1 MFYKIKEKLKG
12 GLLALERK
20 VARLLFSKKKGVV
33 FVTQHSVGA
42 KETEDRNI
50 AGSRLIAHFTRRQIE
65 TVLVNGRKAKPY
77 QKLNAGD
84 VVDVYVRPNDLDV
97 GDIVA
102 FAVAAALIFFS
113 GGTGAAFTAGVSLA
127 VATGVSVLTRLLTPV
142 AGIDEFE
149 TDEARERSSIRGS
162 ENTVS
167 KGILPV
173 LFGQTLQTP
182 FYGQRPYRLVGDGT
196 PTNKYRQY
204 FVSGYSDVNIYDE
217 KLGETDIDDFDPNYF
232 TVTKASASSSF
243 IGFDNVLP
251 VPREEQLTVDYDNG
265 AFQIS
270 DQPFGVN
277 DPITEVTYEAVLE
290 FTNVDL
296 AYWGNKNFQVTIR
309 LFNFGTE
316 DFRTE
321 SFLVEAGDLTLVSG
335 TTYRATVSTTVT
347 GSWTLFSRTI
357 FEATTSTRV
366 TAEEDTNEL
375 NVVTVT
381 ETATAN
387 SSTPYNETINTNAP
401 VNFYSGTVTEVIETS
416 PKNTTDIDFI
426 ISFPQGLYTQNSDG
440 SNSGRSVTVDI
451 DYKLVG
457 AGSYSPISDADDI
470 YVRDLDGNKQPLSSS
485 TTTVSG
491 STATIYSPTD
501 VTTANELFYRTIGI
515 ELPQGQ
521 YVVRVRSAD
530 LLAKSN
536 RDVGTVV
543 MSEYNFYVSG
553 DVVSP
558 DILPSINQIALDAIA
573 YKSLSGELKKYNF
586 IGKLEIPNW
595 DGTDWNTVEETRN
608 PASIVR
614 YLLTD
619 TKVNPRAEDV
629 SFIDNDSLVAFHEY
643 CETNNYY
650 ADGLVTEPTKIGAV
664 VAKILDNCKAG
675 FTLVEGKYVFVFDDP
690 NSDPLDMF
698 TPHNSWDFTWNPNA
712 GKAVDALRVKYIN
725 AETYTEDE
733 LNLYY
738 YDGDV
743 YQTPKSGTSDVD
755 YQFVV
760 EESKYINNRDHLVDR
775 YSYSL
780 RNIQE
785 KRNSFEFSVNLEG
798 LNRRLFDRVLIAN
811 TCDMT
816 GEVTGNIKEVLTDGG
831 DIVGF
836 KLYSQVDIPAS
847 ASISIRSIDALNSTS
862 VINVYPVTNTGFT
875 DTVTIDPIANNGI
888 IKGKG
893 SISGFSSGYTWDYEG
908 DLFEIGSGKIYEA
921 LITNIRYNDDLTA
934 TIEAREV

>member
-20 VARLLFSKKKGVV
+20 IARLLFSKKNGVV

-65 TVLVNGRKAKPY
+65 TVLVNGRKATPY

-84 VVDVYVRPNDLDV
+84 VVDVYVRPNDV
-97 GDIVA
+97 GEIVGFVVAAVLIVA
-102 FAVAAALIFFS
+102 GVVTGNPALVQAGIALAV
-113 GGTGAAFTAGVSLA
+113 GTGVSL
-127 VATGVSVLTRLLTPV
+127 LTRLLTPTPDGLAEGDPV
-142 AGIDEFE
+142 RQRA
-149 TDEARERSSIRGS
+149 SIRGS
-162 ENTVS
+162 ENTTS

-182 FYGQRPYRLVGDGT
+182 FYGQRPYRLVNDGS
-196 PTNKYRQY
+196 PTNKYLQY
-204 FVSGYSDVNIYDE
+204 FIANFNDVNIYDE
-217 KLGETDIDDFDPNYF
+217 KLGESAIGDFSTEYLTINRSF
-232 TVTKASASSSF
+232 GGSAF
-243 IGFDNVLP
+243 IGFDNVLS
-251 VPREEQLTVDYDNG
+251 VPKEEQLTVDN
-265 AFQIS
+265 QE
-270 DQPFGVN
+270 GV
-277 DPITEVTYEAVLE
+277 TQASTFTYNQATTTTSVAYEGIIE
-290 FTNVDL
+290 FTNVDT
-296 AYWGNKNFQVTIR
+296 ANWGNKEFQVTVAVDTAGGNVD
-309 LFNFGTE
+309 LT
-316 DFRTE
+316 DT
-321 SFLVEAGDLTLVSG
+321 FLIEVGDLTLVSG
-335 TTYRATVSTTVT
+335 TTYRATVSTSWAENATEILNTRFEPITDTRITVQ
-347 GSWTLFSRTI
+347 
-357 FEATTSTRV
+357 EN
-366 TAEEDTNEL
+366 DNEL
-375 NVVTVT
+375 DTVLISEELTTDDYNNT
-381 ETATAN
+381 ETLN
-387 SSTPYNETINTNAP
+387 NGINKYTG
-401 VNFYSGTVTEVIETS
+401 VVTEVIETS
-416 PKNTTDIDFI
+416 PVNTTDIDFI
-426 ISFPQGLYTQNSDG
+426 ISFPQGLYRQNDNG
-440 SNSGRSVTVDI
+440 SISRRTTSVDI
-451 DYKLVG
+451 EYKLVG
-457 AGSYSPISDADDI
+457 AGSYSPISDATDI
-470 YVRDLDGNKQPLSSS
+470 YIRDLDGVKQPLSGS
-485 TTTVSG
+485 TTSVSG
-491 STATIYSPTD
+491 STVHLEAPDD
-501 VTTANELFYRTIGI
+501 VKQANELFYRTIGI

-521 YVVRVRSAD
+521 YTVRVRSAD
-530 LLAKSN
+530 LLEKSS
-536 RDVGTVV
+536 RDVGTVT
-543 MSEYNFYVSG
+543 MSEFNFHVDG
-553 DVVSP
+553 DAVNS
-558 DILPSINQIALDAIA
+558 DILPSVNQIAVEAIA
-573 YKSLSGELKKYNF
+573 YKSLSGELKKYNY
-586 IGKLEIPNW
+586 IGKLECPVWN
-595 DGTDWNTVEETRN
+595 GADWSTVAETRN
-608 PASIVR
+608 PAAIVR

-629 SFIDNDSLVAFHEY
+629 SFIDNDSLVDLYDF

-650 ADGLVTEPTKIGAV
+650 ADGLITEATKVGAV
-664 VAKILDNCKAG
+664 IAKILDNCKAG

-690 NSDPLDMF
+690 DAEPMDMF
-698 TPHNSWDFTWNPNA
+698 TPHNSWDFTWTPNA
-712 GKAVDALRVKYIN
+712 GKTVDALRVKFIN
-725 AETYTEDE
+725 EDTYTEDE
-733 LNLYY
+733 VSLYY

-743 YQTPKSGTSDVD
+743 YETPKAGTSDVD

-836 KLYSQVDIPAS
+836 KLYSQVDIPDK